1 LSAYEDKVREWLSKD
16 KDHWRKPVLN
26 FSLGVLAE
34 GLRDRAITRD
44 LVWGV
49 PIPLPGYDTKRI
61 YVWFENVI
69 GYLSA
74 TKEWAQRQG
83 TPEAWREFWE
93 EPDARIYYF
102 IGKDNVW
109 FHTLSWPAQCFMYGG
124 LNQPYD
130 VPANQYLNFGGAK
143 ASTSRGT
150 APMLPLYLEKYDA
163 DAIRYYLSAIMPESS
178 DAEFSEDDL
187 IRRNNDELV
196 STWGN
201 LVNRVLTMTYRNFGE
216 KVPEPGKLREADKA
230 LLEQGQEALKAVG
243 ESIAACHFREGLRAA
258 LAYAQE
264 TNRYLNQEEPWKT
277 RESDPA
283 SAARALYTAIGAI
296 EVLKLALYPFLP
308 FSAQRL
314 HAMLGHED
322 AIDAKGWT
330 AEAAVAGAPLQKPEP
345 LFKKLDTPEPVA

>member
-1 LSAYEDKVREWLSKD
+1 
-16 KDHWRKPVLN
+16 
-26 FSLGVLAE
+26 
-34 GLRDRAITRD
+34 
-44 LVWGV
+44 
-49 PIPLPGYDTKRI
+49 
-61 YVWFENVI
+61 
-69 GYLSA
+69 
-74 TKEWAQRQG
+74 
-83 TPEAWREFWE
+83 
-93 EPDARIYYF
+93 
-102 IGKDNVW
+102 
-109 FHTLSWPAQCFMYGG
+109 
-124 LNQPYD
+124 
-130 VPANQYLNFGGAK
+130 
-143 ASTSRGT
+143 
-150 APMLPLYLEKYDA
+150 MLPLYLEKYDA

-216 KVPEPGKLREADKA
+216 KVPEPGMLREADKA

-330 AEAAVAGAPLQKPEP
+330 AEAAVAGTPLQKPEP
-345 LFKKLDTPEPVA
+345 LFKKLDLPEPVA